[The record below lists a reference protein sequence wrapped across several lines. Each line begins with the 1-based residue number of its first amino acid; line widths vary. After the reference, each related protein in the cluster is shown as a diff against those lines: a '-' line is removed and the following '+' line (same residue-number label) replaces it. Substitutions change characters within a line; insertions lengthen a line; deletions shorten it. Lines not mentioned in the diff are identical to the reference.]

1 MLQLARDIVKNIVTM
16 EVGPKL
22 KVLRVPTYF
31 FDASIFYRKVNGI
44 EKVIMPKLQNTET
57 YIVMEMDE
65 RVTNLL

>member
-1 MLQLARDIVKNIVTM
+1 M